1 MNTGMTQGRGD
12 SYMDTVDRVDTVII
26 GGGHNG
32 LTAAAYLAQA
42 GRSVLVLEATDHLGG
57 AAISAPVFAGVNA
70 RLSRYSYLVSLMP
83 TAIRNELGL
92 DLDLRSRSVASYTPI
107 RRDSK
112 DTGLLIE
119 RTVGST
125 TAASFA
131 DLGSGATDLRAWQD
145 FYGRIERAAQV
156 LAPTLLHRLPSRAA
170 ARALVIDAAGE
181 ETWNAL
187 AEDPLGETLMNTFH
201 DDDVRGVV
209 GTDGLIGTFASLF
222 DSSLLANRCF
232 AYHLIGDGTG
242 EWKVPI
248 GGMGAVSGALAH
260 AAASAGAQLKT
271 GARVTRVEADGQHAE
286 VTWEDDDG
294 ATHTVSSMWVLSN
307 VAPVT
312 LDQLRGRPAEQLGQ
326 GAQMKI
332 NMLLTRLPQLR
343 SGIDPAIAFAGTF
356 HFDESLESLEA
367 AFAQAVAGRVPDPLP
382 AEIYC
387 HTLTDPSILD
397 PQLQGAGWHTMTL
410 FGLHTPAALFDGLS
424 EEEHATLRQRL
435 LDGYFDGMDAYL
447 AEPIRDCIAQDPQGR
462 PCVEAHTPR
471 DLVATV
477 GLPSGHIF
485 HADLRWPWAAEDDGT
500 PGAADSVPGAW
511 GVETDTSNVLV
522 CGAGARRGGGV
533 SGIPGRA
540 AAMKVLGREG

>member
-1 MNTGMTQGRGD
+1 M
-12 SYMDTVDRVDTVII
+12 SSVDTVII

-42 GRSVLVLEATDHLGG
+42 GTSVLVLEASDHLGG
-57 AAISAPVFAGVNA
+57 AAISAPPFEGVNA

-83 TAIRNELGL
+83 TAIRRELGL
-92 DLDLRSRSVASYTPI
+92 NLDLRSRSVASYTPI
-107 RRDSK
+107 RRQGK

-119 RTVGST
+119 RTVGDAT
-125 TAASFA
+125 IASFA
-131 DLGSGATDLRAWQD
+131 DLGADTADLPAWQD
-145 FYGRIERAAQV
+145 FYGRIERAAQA
-156 LAPTLLHRLPSRAA
+156 LAPTFLKRLPSRSE
-170 ARALVIDAAGE
+170 ARSLVIEAAGE
-181 ETWNAL
+181 ETWIAL
-187 AEDPLGETLMNTFH
+187 AENPIGETLMSTFR

-232 AYHLIGDGTG
+232 AYHLLGDGTG
-242 EWKVPI
+242 EWKVPV
-248 GGMGAVSGALAH
+248 GGMGAVSGALSS
-260 AAASAGAQLKT
+260 AAASAGARLVT
-271 GARVTRVEADGQHAE
+271 GAQVTRVDADGQQAE
-286 VTWEDDDG
+286 VTWQDDDG
-294 ATHTVSSMWVLSN
+294 VEHTVATSWVLSN
-307 VAPVT
+307 VAPVI
-312 LDQLRGRPAEQLGQ
+312 LDELRGRPASQAGQ

-332 NMLLTRLPQLR
+332 NMLLTRLPRLR
-343 SGIDPAIAFAGTF
+343 SGIDPAVAFAGTF
-356 HFDESLESLEA
+356 HIDESLESLEA
-367 AFAQAVAGRVPDPLP
+367 AFAHAVAGRVPHPLP

-397 PQLQGAGWHTMTL
+397 PDLHSAGWHTMTL
-410 FGLHTPAALFDGLS
+410 FGLHTPAALFDGLDDDQ
-424 EEEHATLRQRL
+424 HARLRQTL

-447 AEPIRDCIAQDPQGR
+447 AEPIRDCLAKDAQGR

-471 DLVATV
+471 DLVTTV

-500 PGAADSVPGAW
+500 PGAPDSVPGSW
-511 GVETDTSNVLV
+511 GVETDTSNVLI